1 MSGAVRNVR
10 PIKAKKQKTSVIIL
24 GAGEANRMKSHGPRP
39 LLRITNEL
47 NLITHQLN
55 VIREAVPL
63 NEIVLVCGHQAEK
76 VMNNTPNDI
85 VKIHNENY
93 ETTNVL
99 RSIGLGLRACTTDR
113 ILIIYGDLLFNQEAL
128 SNAQLEESSVFIDRY
143 GLLNSDSVGCTYD
156 ENLVVEQLLY
166 DLPNKW
172 AQIMFVTNRELS
184 LLKNI
189 AWDRDKDRLFG
200 FEAVNEIINKNGRF
214 VAQSPKNMKI
224 VDIDSSKD
232 LAYIKEII

>member
-10 PIKAKKQKTSVIIL
+10 PVRAKKQKTSVIIL
-24 GAGEANRMKSHGPRP
+24 AAGEANRMKSHGPRP
-39 LLRITNEL
+39 LLRVTNEL

-113 ILIIYGDLLFNQEAL
+113 VLIVYGDLLFNQETL
-128 SNAQLEESSVFIDRY
+128 SNAQLEESSVFIDKY
-143 GLLNSDSVGCTYD
+143 GLLTSDSVGCTHD

-172 AQIMFVTNRELS
+172 AQIMFVANRELA
-184 LLKNI
+184 LLKNV
-189 AWDRDKDRLFG
+189 AWDRDKDKLFG
-200 FEAVNEIINKNGRF
+200 FEAVNEIINKNGKF

-224 VDIDSSKD
+224 IDIDSSKD